1 MYVLKINLEDDLGK
15 ENIISIDMGGTKI
28 LAAVINSK
36 EGIKAKI
43 KKQTYPNINRK
54 LYIKILTEIIFDL
67 ISKAKLKISDIKAV
81 SLGIPG
87 SLNPYTGVVGVAPNI
102 GLRNFPLKEKL
113 QEKISI
119 PVLIENDVN
128 LGALG
133 IQKFGVAKN
142 AKNVLVIFIGTGI
155 GGALIID
162 GRIYRGSNYVAG
174 EIGHI
179 LVKKNGPVCGCGNKG
194 CFEAVAS
201 RSAIVKEIEKDM
213 KSKKKT
219 ILNKLKS
226 PKKPIKSG
234 MLAQAIKANDKL
246 VIKHISSACSTI
258 GIVLA
263 NLTNLMNFD
272 MIVLGGGLVEALDH
286 FMVPRIKA
294 SFKEYVFSEA
304 SKGTRIIAS
313 KLGDDAALFGGI
325 ALAEEFLNIK
335 V

>member
-1 MYVLKINLEDDLGK
+1 
-15 ENIISIDMGGTKI
+15 MGGTKI

-43 KKQTYPNINRK
+43 KRPTNPNLNQK
-54 LYIKILTEIIFDL
+54 SYIKILTEIVFDL
-67 ISKAKLKISDIKAV
+67 ISNAKLKITDIKAV

-87 SLNPYTGVVGVAPNI
+87 ALNPYTGVVGLAPNI
-102 GLRNFPLKEKL
+102 GLHNFPLKEKL

-142 AKNVLVIFIGTGI
+142 AKNAMVIFIGTGI

-162 GRIYRGSNYVAG
+162 GKIYRGSNYVAG

-179 LVKKNGPVCGCGNKG
+179 ILKKNGPVCGCGNKG

-201 RSAIVKEIEKDM
+201 RSAIVKAIEKEM

-219 ILNKLKS
+219 ILNKFKS
-226 PKKPIKSG
+226 PKKPIKSR

-246 VIKHISSACSTI
+246 VIKHIAGACSTI
-258 GIVLA
+258 GMVVA

-272 MIVLGGGLVEALDH
+272 LIVLGGGLVEALDH
-286 FMVPRIKA
+286 FMIPRIKA
-294 SFKEYVFSEA
+294 SFKEYVLNDA
-304 SKGTRIIAS
+304 SKGIKIIAS

-325 ALAEEFLNIK
+325 ALAEEFLNVK